1 MTAPLLKPWQK
12 HLDREVRGLNVL
24 LQMKDVCKE
33 FPGVKALEDVQLE
46 LVEGE
51 VHALLGENGAGK
63 STLIKVLGGIYAKDK
78 GQIFIN
84 GKEVDIHTVEDAR
97 KKGISI
103 IHQELMMVPH
113 MSVAENIFLGQ
124 EKTGGMGTVNLKRQE
139 KEAQKLL
146 DDFGLKVSADT
157 LLGALT
163 IAQQQMV
170 EIVRAVSFG
179 SRIIVM
185 DEPTSSLSNKEVD
198 ILFDTVRSLKK
209 QGIGIIYISHRMS
222 ELDEIADR
230 VTVLRDGKYIATVNV
245 KDTTKEKL
253 VSLMVGRELSS
264 YYTKTDTAT
273 DEVILEVSGLSDGNM
288 VKDVS
293 FDLRKGEILG
303 FAGLVGAGRTETL
316 QNIFGL
322 TKRTAGTVKLEGKEV
337 NFKSPKE
344 AMKAGIGFV
353 SEDRKKLGLFPD
365 QSVRFNMTI
374 EVLEQFIKRLHYSRS
389 KERQLTQKY
398 IDKMETK
405 VATMEQVISGLSGGN
420 QQKVIIGRWL
430 LATDKILILDEP
442 TRGVDVL
449 AKAEIYEIMN
459 QLAAQGLAIIMISSE
474 LPELINMSD
483 RVVVMSHGVSTGILE
498 RKELDQEKIM
508 MLATKE
514 PEV

>member
-1 MTAPLLKPWQK
+1 MS
-12 HLDREVRGLNVL
+12 VL
-24 LQMKDVCKE
+24 LQMEDVCKE

-63 STLIKVLGGIYAKDK
+63 STLIKVLGGIYIKDK
-78 GQIFIN
+78 GQIFIH
-84 GKEVDIHTVEDAR
+84 GEEAEIRTVEDAR
-97 KKGISI
+97 KYGISI

-124 EKTGGMGTVNLKRQE
+124 EKTGKMGSVNLRRQE
-139 KEAQKLL
+139 KDAQRIL
-146 DDFGLKVSADT
+146 DDFGLNVLADT

-179 SRIIVM
+179 ARIIVM

-198 ILFDTVRSLKK
+198 ILFDTVRKLKEQK
-209 QGIGIIYISHRMS
+209 IGIIYISHRMS

-230 VTVLRDGKYIATVNV
+230 VTILRDGKYIATVNV
-245 KDTTKEKL
+245 KDTTREKL

-273 DEVILEVSGLSDGNM
+273 DEVILEVKDLSDGKM
-288 VKDVS
+288 VKNVS

-322 TKRTAGTVKLEGKEV
+322 TRRTAGTVKLYGEEV
-337 NFKSPKE
+337 NFKSPRE
-344 AMKAGIGFV
+344 AMKAGIGLV
-353 SEDRKKLGLFPD
+353 SEDRKKLGLFLE

-374 EVLEQFIKRLHYSRS
+374 EILDQFIKNLHYSRA
-389 KERQLTQKY
+389 KERKLTQEY

-405 VATMEQVISGLSGGN
+405 VATMEQIISGLSGGN

-449 AKAEIYEIMN
+449 AKAEIYEIMDH
-459 QLAAQGLAIIMISSE
+459 LAAQGLSIIMISSE

-483 RVVVMSHGVSTGILE
+483 RVVVMSHGISTGILD
-498 RKELDQEKIM
+498 RTELNQEKIM

-514 PEV
+514 LEL

>member
-1 MTAPLLKPWQK
+1 MSILL
-12 HLDREVRGLNVL
+12 R
-24 LQMKDVCKE
+24 MKDVCKE

-46 LVEGE
+46 VAEGE

-63 STLIKVLGGIYAKDK
+63 STLIKVLGGIYIKDK
-78 GQIFIN
+78 GQIWIN
-84 GKEVDIHTVEDAR
+84 GREAEIRTVEDAR
-97 KKGISI
+97 KYGISI

-113 MSVAENIFLGQ
+113 LSVAENIFLGQ
-124 EKTGGMGTVNLKRQE
+124 EKTGSLGTVHLRRQE

-146 DDFGLKVSADT
+146 DDFGLDVSADT

-179 SRIIVM
+179 ARIIVM

-198 ILFDTVRSLKK
+198 KLFDTVRNLKK

-230 VTVLRDGKYIATVNV
+230 VTILRDGKYIATVKA
-245 KDTTKEKL
+245 KDTTREQL
-253 VSLMVGRELSS
+253 VSLMVGRELSG
-264 YYTKTDTAT
+264 YYTKTDTVR
-273 DEVILEVSGLSDGNM
+273 DEVILEVKDLSDGNM
-288 VKDVS
+288 VKNVS
-293 FDLRKGEILG
+293 FDLRRGEILG
-303 FAGLVGAGRTETL
+303 FAGLVGAGRTEAL

-322 TKRTAGTVKLEGKEV
+322 TKRVRGSVRFFGEEV
-337 NFKSPKE
+337 NFKTPRE
-344 AMKAGIGFV
+344 AMRAGIGLV

-374 EVLEQFIKRLHYSRS
+374 GVLEKFIRCLHYNRAG
-389 KERQLTQKY
+389 ERQITQEY

-405 VATMEQVISGLSGGN
+405 VASMEQMISGLSGGN

-430 LATDKILILDEP
+430 LAADKLLILDEP
-442 TRGVDVL
+442 TRGVDVM

-459 QLAAQGLAIIMISSE
+459 HLAAQGLAIIMISSE

-483 RVVVMSHGVSTGILE
+483 RVVVMSHGISTGILE
-498 RKELDQEKIM
+498 RDELDQEKIM

-514 PEV
+514 PDLQEENYGKEK